1 MKKFISYS
9 IPIITLTVF
18 VLIMLSGSYL
28 KKPRNSSE
36 DVIAFTQI
44 SILHAK
50 AEKWDML
57 KDDVTSISTA
67 WNKIIPRI
75 QFSVQ
80 RDEIYNISLNIAGL
94 RGSIASQDKANTI
107 IGLYEII
114 ENWNELTR

>member
-9 IPIITLTVF
+9 IPIIALAVF

-44 SILHAK
+44 SIVHAK

-75 QFSVQ
+75 QFSVE
-80 RDEIYNISLNIAGL
+80 RDEIYNINLNISRL
-94 RGSIASQDKANTI
+94 RGSIASQDKSSTLME
-107 IGLYEII
+107 LYEII

>member
-44 SILHAK
+44 SIVHAK

-57 KDDVTSISTA
+57 KKDITSITTS
-67 WNKIIPRI
+67 WNKIVPRI
-75 QFSVQ
+75 QFSVD
-80 RDEIYNISLNIAGL
+80 RDEIYNINLNISRL
-94 RGSIASQDKANTI
+94 RGSIASQDKSSTI
-107 IGLYEII
+107 MELYEII
-114 ENWNELTR
+114 ENWHELTR